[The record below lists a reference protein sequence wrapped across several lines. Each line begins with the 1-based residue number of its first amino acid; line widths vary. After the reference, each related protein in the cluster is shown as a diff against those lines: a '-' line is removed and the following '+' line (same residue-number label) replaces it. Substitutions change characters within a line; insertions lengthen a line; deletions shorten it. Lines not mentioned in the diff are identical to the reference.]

1 VEDGDRTGD
10 ADPTAA
16 RLLVGLGVDELSLA
30 PALIPKIKETIR
42 SIDRRETQTMAAEA
56 QRLST
61 AAEVRA
67 LAGAKA

>member
-1 VEDGDRTGD
+1 
-10 ADPTAA
+10 
-16 RLLVGLGVDELSLA
+16 VDELSLA